1 MFSIVDDVSD
11 VVDVVSVKV
20 MSPIVIMSYISFL
33 RHTNEYSQ
41 VEHEVVEVLLLNA
54 VVEAH

>member
-1 MFSIVDDVSD
+1 MLLLHLTTAAVDT
-11 VVDVVSVKV
+11 K
-20 MSPIVIMSYISFL
+20 L
-33 RHTNEYSQ
+33 CNQTTKKYSQ